1 MDFKASSSE
10 GHQRRVAARSSGF
23 RTSVRSSVAVA
34 ALLMLATEWGSAQ
47 AFQVVNPVRPAET
60 PRPADSASGLLSSD
74 DVPSQLSPPPG
85 PAGVVGDVPVD
96 ANLRPVDP
104 ASPAPNEP
112 NSEPTVGADAGADA
126 AAQADLGLGAAG
138 LDAATDLGLSAF
150 ALNSALSDAGVG
162 QGSFSAAPNM
172 TGDLFGMGSAYVFGI
187 DSLPPNQGGPQPI
200 VLPGPGAAMRRVKLS
215 ENFSP
220 EVRNRCFMTYNYFN
234 NAAGRLGDVNRWTLG
249 FERILYDDVVSFEVR
264 QPMATTLSSTQLTS
278 APGDRGYELG
288 DMALIGK
295 AVLHRDQRWIW
306 TAGLGVTAPLAD
318 DAKLVENGE
327 TVLRIRNQAVHL
339 LPFTAWLYRYD
350 NDNLFQFNSQ
360 LDIDVNGNPISGN
373 LFSGGPPDEGRY
385 TDASLVHLDF
395 SYHRILARNR
405 QQAWVRDWIGNAELH
420 YTGSLEDSPVFEGDG
435 FTVTNI
441 ARRFNVVNATFS
453 NHLVLRNN
461 WVVTPG
467 ISVPLQNGT
476 DRQFNFEATLQLNY
490 LR

>member
-1 MDFKASSSE
+1 MA
-10 GHQRRVAARSSGF
+10 
-23 RTSVRSSVAVA
+23 T
-34 ALLMLATEWGSAQ
+34 LLMLATEWGSAQ

-85 PAGVVGDVPVD
+85 PAGVAGGVPVD

-104 ASPAPNEP
+104 GTPVPATVSATEP
-112 NSEPTVGADAGADA
+112 KAGPKAEPTAGADA
-126 AAQADLGLGAAG
+126 VAGADGAATAQADVGLGATG
-138 LDAATDLGLSAF
+138 LDAAADLGMSAF
-150 ALNSALSDAGVG
+150 ALNSALTDAGVG
-162 QGSFSAAPNM
+162 QGSYSAAPNM

-187 DSLPPNQGGPQPI
+187 DSLPPNEGGPQPI
-200 VLPGPGAAMRRVKLS
+200 VLAGPGAAMRRVKLS

-264 QPMATTLSSTQLTS
+264 QPMAATLSSTQLTS

-373 LFSGGPPDEGRY
+373 LFPSGPRDEGRY

-435 FTVTNI
+435 FTVTNL